1 MRADVP
7 EEVTQLLVAYSTG
20 DRDALNR
27 LMPHLYDPLRQIA
40 HRHLRQ
46 ERPDHTLNTTA
57 LVHEAYLG
65 LVEQPQRTWQNR
77 LHFLALASR
86 IMRHIL
92 IDYARMHRAEK
103 RGGGVPNTILDSKE
117 IALNHQAEDL
127 LALDEA
133 LTLLATHD
141 ERLAQVVEYRF
152 FGGMTIEET
161 AGLLNVTPMTVNRD
175 WKKAKAWLY
184 RLLRAE

>member
-1 MRADVP
+1 MQADAP
-7 EEVTQLLVAYSTG
+7 TEVTQLLLAYSHG
-20 DRDALNR
+20 DPEALDR
-27 LMPHLYDPLRQIA
+27 LLPHLYGPLRQIA

-103 RGGGVPNTILDSKE
+103 RGGGVPNTILDNKE

-161 AGLLNVTPMTVNRD
+161 AGLLKVTPMTVNRD

>member
-1 MRADVP
+1 MQADAP
-7 EEVTQLLVAYSTG
+7 TEVTQLLIAYSHG
-20 DRDALNR
+20 DPEALDR
-27 LMPHLYDPLRQIA
+27 LLPHLYGPLRQIA

-86 IMRHIL
+86 IMRHVL
-92 IDYARMHRAEK
+92 IDYARMHAAEK
-103 RGGGVPNTILDSKE
+103 RGGGVPNTILDGKE
-117 IALNHQAEDL
+117 IALNQQAEDL

-133 LTLLATHD
+133 MN
-141 ERLAQVVEYRF
+141 RLAVFDPRLCQMVEYRF
-152 FGGMTIEET
+152 FGGLTVEET
-161 AGLLNVTPMTVNRD
+161 AALLEVSPRTVKRD
-175 WKKAKAWLY
+175 WKRAKAWLY
-184 RLLRAE
+184 SELRAA